1 MWSTTRSVA
10 TLTQHRITPSITRR
24 LLSSSSSAHADQAST
39 STDVPRDA
47 RLLRANI
54 QEEEDRLWDI
64 ENVEEEDQRH
74 MSSWGW
80 EIFHQQ
86 KEFFDRMRLLERDV
100 PRFEK
105 YRRPFIPPNPNK
117 TSVLVRSVTY
127 AGELHHPVTPKRVIV
142 VPISKLQLRNADAI
156 HNIKVI
162 AGPRWFLEPPK
173 DSGLPQ
179 ATHEPVYAS
188 KATSASKDVEA
199 EHGYVKISCELFP
212 EGPMNLKWCMD
223 TLRKLVSEANA
234 RATSSSPDSF
244 TDIPLPTRHHD
255 SRLRSHGRGGGSYKA
270 ERRRVTLADFPK
282 EWLPSPR

>member
-1 MWSTTRSVA
+1 MSLDVA
-10 TLTQHRITPSITRR
+10 RFPLRDAITPSITRR

-162 AGPRWFLEPPK
+162 AGPLDFRKL
-173 DSGLPQ
+173 
-179 ATHEPVYAS
+179 HEPVYAS
-188 KATSASKDVEA
+188 KATSASKDIEA
-199 EHGYVKISCELFP
+199 EHGYQDILRIVP